1 MADRGNEFSFSIG
14 IRVRIAVR
22 IDISI
27 SIRFV
32 ITKFGKQPHLIYQS

>member
-1 MADRGNEFSFSIG
+1 MADRGNEFKFFVG

-22 IDISI
+22 I

-32 ITKFGKQPHLIYQS
+32 ITKFGKQAHLIYQS